1 LADIEV
7 KPRRRWRNSML
18 KIHGTSMSRT
28 GRVLWMAEEVGV
40 KFEHIPTPIADAKS
54 PAHLKLNPNG
64 HVPVI
69 DDDGFVL
76 YESMAINFYLAAKYG
91 KAPLWP
97 ESLQGRALANQ
108 WSYWAML
115 EVEPHLVTLLRN
127 RMFLPP
133 DQRDEKAAA
142 VAADALKAPLQVIEQ
157 YLSGRDYILGKEFT
171 IADLNVASVWY
182 IGQMVQLDFSAAPKT
197 AEWLAKCTSRPANE
211 RGQLY
216 K

>member
-1 LADIEV
+1 
-7 KPRRRWRNSML
+7 ML
-18 KIHGTSMSRT
+18 KVYGTSMSRT
-28 GRVLWMAEEVGV
+28 GRCLWAAEETGV
-40 KFEHIPTPIADAKS
+40 KYEHVPTPIADAKS

-69 DDDGFVL
+69 DDDGLVL

-97 ESLQGRALANQ
+97 EAVQDRALANQ

-115 EVEPHLVTLLRN
+115 EVEPNLVTLLQQ

-133 DQRDEKAAA
+133 EQRNEKLASEA
-142 VAADALKAPLQVIEQ
+142 VEKLKAPLKVIEQ
-157 YLSGRDYILGKEFT
+157 HLGNREYLLGKDFT
-171 IADLNVASVWY
+171 IADLNVGSVWN
-182 IGQMVQLDFSAAPKT
+182 IGNMVGLDLSSAPKT
-197 AEWLAKCTSRPANE
+197 KAWLAKLASRPANQ
-211 RGQLY
+211 RAAQN

>member
-1 LADIEV
+1 
-7 KPRRRWRNSML
+7 ML

-28 GRVLWMAEEVGV
+28 ARVLWAAEETGV
-40 KFEHIPTPIADAKS
+40 KYEHTPTQIADAKS

-69 DDDGFVL
+69 EDDGLVL

-97 ESLQGRALANQ
+97 EALQDRALANQ

-115 EVEPHLVTLLRN
+115 EVEPSLVAMLQN
-127 RMFLPP
+127 MFSPP
-133 DQRDEKAAA
+133 DKRNPAA
-142 VAADALKAPLQVIEQ
+142 VAEATEKLKAPLKVLEQ
-157 YLSGRDYILGKEFT
+157 QLGNREYLLGKDFT
-171 IADLNVASVWY
+171 IADLNVGSVWSL
-182 IGQMVQLDFSAAPKT
+182 GTMVGFDFSSAPKT
-197 AEWLAKCTSRPANE
+197 KAWLAKLAARPANQ
-211 RGQLY
+211 RAAQN

>member
-1 LADIEV
+1 
-7 KPRRRWRNSML
+7 ML
-18 KIHGTSMSRT
+18 KVYGTSMSRT
-28 GRVLWMAEEVGV
+28 GRCLWAAEETGV
-40 KFEHIPTPIADAKS
+40 KYEHVPTQIADAKS

-69 DDDGFVL
+69 DDDGLVL

-97 ESLQGRALANQ
+97 EAVQDRALANQ

-115 EVEPHLVTLLRN
+115 EVEPHLVTLLQQ

-133 DQRDEKAAA
+133 EQRNEKLAAEA
-142 VAADALKAPLQVIEQ
+142 VEKLKAPLKVIEQ
-157 YLSGRDYILGKEFT
+157 HLGNREYLLGKDFT
-171 IADLNVASVWY
+171 IADLNVGSVWN
-182 IGQMVQLDFSAAPKT
+182 IGNMVGLDFSSAPKT
-197 AEWLAKCTSRPANE
+197 KAWLTKLASRPANQ
-211 RGQLY
+211 RAAQN